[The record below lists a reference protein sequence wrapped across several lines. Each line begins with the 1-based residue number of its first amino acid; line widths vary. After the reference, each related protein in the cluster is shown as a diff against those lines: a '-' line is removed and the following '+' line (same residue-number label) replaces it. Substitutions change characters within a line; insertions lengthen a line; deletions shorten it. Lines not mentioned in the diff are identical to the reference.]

1 MQTKDF
7 QTKTVLVTGASGDI
21 GTAIA
26 AKFYNAGYR
35 VAIHYYKNREK
46 AEHLLASLTG
56 SPEAPEIPGAQAALF
71 QADLRS
77 PEEITKMFDEI
88 RHALGEVDILVNNA
102 GKGTQILFQD
112 ISYECWQDTF
122 AVNTDACFLC
132 CKEAL
137 PHMIHEKSGRI
148 INISSIWGL
157 TGASCEVHYSAA
169 KAAVIGFTKALAKEL
184 GPSGITVNCV
194 APGVIDTEMNAH
206 LSETDME
213 ALRDE
218 TPLCRIGTPE
228 DVAGAVFF
236 LASND
241 ASFITGQVISPNGGF
256 VI

>member
-1 MQTKDF
+1 MQTKGN
-7 QTKTVLVTGASGDI
+7 QIKTVLVTGASGDI
-21 GTAIA
+21 GSAIA
-26 AKFYNAGYR
+26 ARFYNAGYR
-35 VAIHYYKNREK
+35 VAIHYHKNREK
-46 AEHLLASLTG
+46 AERLLFSLTG
-56 SPEAPEIPGAQAALF
+56 SPETIAAPGAQAALF
-71 QADLRS
+71 QADLKN
-77 PEEITKMFDEI
+77 PEEITKMFEEI
-88 RHALGEVDILVNNA
+88 RRILGEVDILINNA
-102 GKGTQILFQD
+102 GKGGQILFQD

-137 PHMIHEKSGRI
+137 PHMLHEKSGRI
-148 INISSIWGL
+148 INISSVWGM

-169 KAAVIGFTKALAKEL
+169 KAALLGFTKALAKEL

-206 LSETDME
+206 LTEEDMD
-213 ALRDE
+213 ALREE

-228 DVAGAVFF
+228 DVAGTVFF

-241 ASFITGQVISPNGGF
+241 ASFLTGQVISPNGGF